1 MNIMINGYEYSKID
15 IYTLK
20 HILFELIDIKFSPLE
35 ALKAN
40 MIVLFDLVKAFCKE
54 ERKRAK
60 GAKKA
65 KLTREMN
72 ITDEQKKYWN
82 KIQSRKIFVKKYYDF
97 ILSSEKLDRLRG
109 FGVSNTFGDK
119 MKGNPEIQ
127 RLSFKHD

>member
-1 MNIMINGYEYSKID
+1 MNIVINGYEYGKID

-54 ERKRAK
+54 ERKSEK

-72 ITDEQKKYWN
+72 VIDEQKKYWN
-82 KIQSRKIFVKKYYDF
+82 RIQSRKIFVKKYYDL
-97 ILSSEKLDRLRG
+97 ILSSEELDRLRG